1 MSTLPSTTPSTPRPT
16 PRILL
21 FGKGGQVATE
31 LTPLLMLLGELRVL
45 GPEDCDFAN
54 PAPLAQIISAFRP
67 SIIVNGAA
75 YTAVDKA
82 ETEPDVA
89 KAVNADAMGVIGQA
103 AREIGALVVH
113 FSTDYVFDGTATT
126 PYTES
131 DKPNPR
137 SVYGSTKLQGEIL
150 LQESGADHMIF
161 RTAWVYSSVGKN
173 FLKTML
179 KLAAEREEL
188 RVVSDQ
194 FGTPT
199 HARTIAAGTVLALKT
214 WMGAEPSRRAAM
226 QGIFNLVSSGSCSWC
241 DFTNAIVESAR
252 SLTDVRCAKV
262 TPIATA
268 DYPTP
273 AKRPQFSVLNNSRFC
288 QIFGLNLP
296 DWRSMVSLT
305 VHDLVAAR

>member
-1 MSTLPSTTPSTPRPT
+1 MTSPST

-54 PAPLAQIISAFRP
+54 PAGLAPIIAEYAP
-67 SIIVNGAA
+67 NIIVNGAA

-82 ETEPDVA
+82 ESEPELA
-89 KAVNADAMGVIGQA
+89 AAVNAEALAVIGKA
-103 AREIGALVVH
+103 ARALDALVVH
-113 FSTDYVFDGTATT
+113 YSTDYVFDGTSSK

-131 DKPNPR
+131 DTPNPK
-137 SVYGSTKLQGEIL
+137 SVYGSTKLQGERL

-194 FGTPT
+194 FGSPT
-199 HARTIAAGTVLALKT
+199 HARTIAAGTALALTT
-214 WMGAEPSRRAAM
+214 WLHAAADRRAAL
-226 QGIFNLVSSGSCSWC
+226 QGVFNLVSSGKCTWC
-241 DFTNAIVESAR
+241 DFTNAIIESAR
-252 SLTDVRCAKV
+252 TLTDVRCARV
-262 TPIATA
+262 IPIATA

-273 AKRPQFSVLNNSRFC
+273 AKRPTFSVLDNSHFC
-288 QIFGLNLP
+288 KTFGLHLP
-296 DWRSMVSLT
+296 DWRPMVPFT
-305 VHDLVAAR
+305 VNDLLGAR